1 MIGWIDRQI
10 FELNSQRFIL
20 SSTDCTYT
28 ALQCGFSEEDE
39 ANSLDVQAINQ
50 LKEGELVNGWMDG
63 CLSTTTTSTIS
74 TSTVAL
80 KQSVDS
86 HTLRQGW
93 IKKKRSG
100 ENKTYTV

>member
-1 MIGWIDRQI
+1 
-10 FELNSQRFIL
+10 
-20 SSTDCTYT
+20 
-28 ALQCGFSEEDE
+28 
-39 ANSLDVQAINQ
+39 
-50 LKEGELVNGWMDG
+50 MDG
-63 CLSTTTTSTIS
+63 CLSTTTSSTTTMTTTSTIS